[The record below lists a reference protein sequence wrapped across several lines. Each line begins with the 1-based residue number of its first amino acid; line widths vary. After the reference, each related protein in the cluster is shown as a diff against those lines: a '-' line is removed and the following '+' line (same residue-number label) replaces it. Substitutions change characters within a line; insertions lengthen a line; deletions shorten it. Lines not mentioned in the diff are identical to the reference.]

1 MKSWTEKIGE
11 IGAKNEIANDPE
23 LLKDEKL
30 APFIQQL
37 PIADSYFYV
46 DEDADRK
53 ALMDAID
60 EVLLNNVDPRKALDD
75 ATKEVQAL
83 LDEFWAK

>member
-1 MKSWTEKIGE
+1 MV
-11 IGAKNEIANDPE
+11 GARTEIANDPE
-23 LLKDEKL
+23 LLKDDKL

-60 EVLLNNVDPRKALDD
+60 KVLLNNVDPKQALDE
-75 ATKEVQAL
+75 ATAQVQKL
-83 LDEFWAK
+83 LDEYWGK